1 MKPNFNKVNIT
12 HQTTRSAYME
22 HLVNIFN
29 LSLTQKKNKNKK
41 LNIVTNKVGQRN
53 KNKISSF

>member
-1 MKPNFNKVNIT
+1 MKPNFNKVNST
-12 HQTTRSAYME
+12 HQTTRSVYTE
-22 HLVNIFN
+22 HLVNVFN
-29 LSLTQKKNKNKK
+29 LSLTQKKKKKKK

>member
-22 HLVNIFN
+22 HLVNVFN
-29 LSLTQKKNKNKK
+29 LSLTQKKKKKK

>member
-1 MKPNFNKVNIT
+1 MKPNFNKVNST

-22 HLVNIFN
+22 HLVNVFN
-29 LSLTQKKNKNKK
+29 LSLTQKKKKK